1 MKSRTPVTAPVKP
14 APQRPAVLAQAEKR
28 ELSLSMAPGVA
39 SNFGVL

>member
-1 MKSRTPVTAPVKP
+1 MKPRTPVSTPVKP

-28 ELSLSMAPGVA
+28 ELSLSMAPGAA